1 MLRESSPILI
11 AAIEPGLSHRVEG
24 YALSLYA
31 GITIFLPLPS
41 FCPLLI
47 RISKS
52 LQLSRWRTGS
62 LSKCL
67 SLSVC
72 VCAHTRITFQKSL
85 LPLIPAPISSHY
97 QKAMKS
103 FHLKVTT
110 GNEEEIKSLK
120 EKAEN

>member
-52 LQLSRWRTGS
+52 SLQLSRWRTGS

-72 VCAHTRITFQKSL
+72 ARARALLFKSL